1 MTPCLRQ
8 ALFASTLAAA
18 SLSAA
23 TAMAEPSSSDQD
35 EAVYAQG
42 ADPLTATPVQQEQ
55 AQARFTRGKEHFEAG
70 EFEAALNEFTAS
82 FAIVAS
88 PNARLYQS
96 RCLLRLGRT
105 VQAYAEYGRTMV
117 QALELGKREVRYQ
130 RTAEAATEE
139 RKQLEGELAFVRA
152 TIHRPSPLT
161 RLIVNGEEIRRTA
174 WGEPVP
180 VPAGVVEVELIT
192 PNRPTQHQRIEL
204 EPGTNR
210 ELTLDVG
217 DAPVAAKATA
227 VPGADPGPE
236 PPRRNEQGHHS
247 LLPYAY
253 LSAGVGVLGIGSFVV
268 LGTMSKNDYTTLQDR
283 CIDGNCPPSEAT
295 VIERGRREQT
305 WANVGLAVGAA
316 GLGTAV
322 TLWLLDGPSE
332 EQPSRLGVRLAPNGA
347 TLWGQ
352 L

>member
-1 MTPCLRQ
+1 MTPHFHQ

-23 TAMAEPSSSDQD
+23 TAMAEPSSSAQD

-42 ADPLTATPVQQEQ
+42 ADPLSATPVQQEQ
-55 AQARFTRGKEHFEAG
+55 AQARFTRGKDHFEAG
-70 EFEAALNEFTAS
+70 EFEAALDEFTAS

-96 RCLLRLGRT
+96 RCLLRLGRK

-139 RKQLEGELAFVRA
+139 RKQLEQELAFVRA

-180 VPAGVVEVELIT
+180 VTAGVVEIELIT
-192 PNRPTQHQRIEL
+192 PNRPTQHERIEL

-217 DAPVAAKATA
+217 DAPAAAPI
-227 VPGADPGPE
+227 PGADPGPE
-236 PPRRNEQGHHS
+236 APRRNEQSHNS

-253 LSAGVGVLGIGSFVV
+253 LSAGVGVVGVGSFVV

-332 EQPSRLGVRLAPNGA
+332 EQPSRIGVRLAPNGA
-347 TLWGQ
+347 TVWGQ